1 MHETHDNIGHRTM
14 ARALALLA
22 ALVMALTCVIAGT
35 GAAQAD
41 ARETF
46 PPAPEGA
53 QARNAAAVSPG
64 ISPAARRTY
73 HANPGDPWNCP
84 LGNLCTAVW
93 DNTTGNW
100 KAFDLY
106 TCHRYALSHWEGYGE
121 YTNNQTGNVTS
132 FFYGQFLEEKARF
145 TPDYPIVHGVD
156 WSPIWH
162 IRNC

>member
-1 MHETHDNIGHRTM
+1 MT
-14 ARALALLA
+14 ARACALLA
-22 ALVMALTCVIAGT
+22 ALFVALTCAMAAS
-35 GAAQAD
+35 GAAQAAAPAD
-41 ARETF
+41 PAAF

-73 HANPGDPWNCP
+73 HANPGDPWDCP
-84 LGNLCTAVW
+84 LGNLCAAVW

-121 YTNNQTGNVTS
+121 YKNNQTGNVTS
-132 FFYGQFLEEKARF
+132 FFYGQYLEEKARF
-145 TPDYPIVHGVD
+145 TPDYPAKHGVD